1 MKKYFIIKN
10 NQVSHIEELP
20 EKPENGIEV
29 TDENKLFI
37 NPILNNNKIV
47 EGATPEEIEAFQ
59 KKEVPLILTPRQ
71 FWLSV
76 FKLKSLKKSDALDFI
91 ETLPEPPREMAKIT
105 IIEAIEF
112 VRNDEML
119 NNLSSQFG
127 WSKND
132 LDEIFIYGDTL

>member
-10 NQVSHIEELP
+10 NQVSHIEELA

-29 TDENKLFI
+29 TDENKSFI